1 MKIDIN
7 LSRVATEEVIVS
19 WLTVDDTAIAGV
31 DYVAGSGVINFP
43 PGQTSKSVDVGIL
56 ARDTGNKRQFFI
68 VLDHPVNAVIS
79 DETAVCSIVPVV
91 VNGPLIKSSL
101 ITNAYNNQLGRGGY
115 FHSNSGTSE
124 GQSVAI
130 EGALRAA
137 RVLLAGN
144 AYEQYAAEWFKMLG
158 ISLLNAIGTG
168 SLRGPMLRQPF
179 PTSAD
184 TITLLHWLFAAKG
197 DIPGQVATYDYVG
210 VTDGGKITIPRTDIY
225 NVWMIYPTDAYLLYQ
240 SPYSPAYDASG
251 NEVQVRI
258 TDWKV
263 ENGAT
268 VVTVPDGAPTKS
280 QWKVVFG
287 YNRGTIAQGEGFE
300 AYPFWTPIA
309 DGYSACAPDTFRWF
323 DIALTEAMTIVT
335 DPRWGN
341 LRAALRKSAVR
352 GQAITDLR
360 EVLKPLAGMPV
371 FPASGQQPDGMYCY
385 SNHKQAQSGQG
396 GAGSNFWSRDT
407 AGNIVGVVPSG
418 NLPVQTQIGRGFNDE
433 WRETNSYQEAD
444 GYLWLTLSLSSKLE
458 SNGYKQDKSTDIVI
472 KKVASGF
479 ELTGFGKTV
488 TANVIDGNLL
498 DGLYGTGK
506 PFVSGAADKDGE
518 YGHFV
523 IQTAGYCQFTLDT
536 ADPTVAALTVGQ
548 KLTETL
554 KYQVEYTGNIYVY
567 VSSTK
572 NYDATKRWYADLKA
586 IDGWVGV
593 VDAFNAGTQVDFY
606 IPRTALKLKDADN
619 SELPAGTKFE
629 NFGISIEHPGG
640 YSTKIGWMRMVK
652 DKTAEAKKGSK
663 MPYFPGAMP
672 FAINADT
679 VAQQFV
685 GWNGSPF
692 HGYQLPDYWFI
703 LTAEADAVHPDLKL
717 SDLTVA
723 DPATGVISTPII
735 ATSTDGYPKPKAALL
750 MEQQLYFLKHAQQRW
765 QIDGGQFGPFAHT
778 FVLNTPARMSLG
790 NPTPNTWVYTNNDP
804 NTRWA
809 GYQARVVE
817 SLARLTWITRFGV
830 GWKTSRDMAGQMA
843 ADWLSWL
850 NGFWPNLSGTIR
862 GMPTDFPDPRIS
874 GPQTLYEE
882 PHSPAIVL
890 RACIWMK
897 MSGYG
902 DPAVMDALINRC
914 WTYIESLWVT
924 QGPMRYTWSPNP
936 DAGEWFGFWH
946 FEIITSISVMLDE
959 GKAVRPA
966 GITDAV
972 LRERLRLTQ
981 QWLRETG
988 VE

>member
-1 MKIDIN
+1 MIILVN
-7 LSRVATEEVIVS
+7 ISRRSSESVLVGWATA
-19 WLTVDDTAIAGV
+19 DDTAIAGI
-31 DYVAGSGVINFP
+31 DYVPASGVIEFK
-43 PGQTSKSVDVGIL
+43 PGETSKEIRIETI
-56 ARDTGNKRQFFI
+56 ARNTQNKRRFFI
-68 VLDHPVNAVIS
+68 ILDNPVNAVIS
-79 DETAVCSIVPVV
+79 DPQAVLQIIPVIA
-91 VNGPLIKSSL
+91 NGPLIKSSL

-130 EGALRAA
+130 EGTLRAA
-137 RVLLAGN
+137 KVLAAGN
-144 AYEQYAAEWFKMLG
+144 NADKEAGEWFKLLG
-158 ISLLNAIGTG
+158 TSLLYGIGSG
-168 SLRGPMLRQPF
+168 SKNGPVLRQPF

-197 DIPGQVATYDYVG
+197 DIPGQKANYSYVG
-210 VTDGGKITIPRTDIY
+210 TVSNGTIVIPRNDIF
-225 NVWMIYPTDAYLLYQ
+225 NVWQIYPVGASLLYEN
-240 SPYSPAYDASG
+240 PYSPAYDASG
-251 NEVQVRI
+251 NEVQI
-258 TDWKV
+258 EISDWEISGTNTIV
-263 ENGAT
+263 TIPSTAPAAT
-268 VVTVPDGAPTKS
+268 

-287 YNRGTIAQGEGFE
+287 YYSGVIKQGQALE
-300 AYPFWTPIA
+300 AYPFWTPVA
-309 DGYSACAPDTFRWF
+309 DGYAACAPDTFRWF
-323 DIALTEAMTIVT
+323 DIAITEAMNMIA
-335 DPRWGN
+335 DNRWAN
-341 LRAALRKSAVR
+341 LRAALRKSAVK
-352 GQAITDLR
+352 GQAISDLR
-360 EVLKPLAGMPV
+360 EVLKPLSGMPV
-371 FPASGQQPDGMYCY
+371 FPPSGQQPDGMYCY
-385 SNHKQAQSGQG
+385 STHKQAQSGQG

-407 AGNIVGVVPSG
+407 AGNIVGVVPAG
-418 NLPVQTQIGRGFNDE
+418 NLPVQTQLGRGFNDE
-433 WRETNSYQEAD
+433 WRQANSYQED
-444 GYLWLTLSLSSKLE
+444 DNYLWLTLSLSSKLE

-498 DGLYGTGK
+498 DGLSGTGT

-536 ADPTVAALTVGQ
+536 ADPAVAALTVGQ

-554 KYQVEYTGNIYVY
+554 QYQVEYTGNIYVY

-572 NYDATKRWYADLKA
+572 NYDATKRWYADLKT
-586 IDGWVGV
+586 IDGWDGV
-593 VDAFNAGTQVDFY
+593 VDAFNAGTLVDFY
-606 IPRTALKLKDADN
+606 IPRTSLKLKDADN
-619 SELPAGTKFE
+619 SVLPAGTKFE

-640 YSTKIGWMRMVK
+640 YSTKIGWLRMVK
-652 DKTAEAKKGSK
+652 DKTAEAKKGAK

-679 VAQQFV
+679 VAQHFV

-703 LTAEADAVHPDLKL
+703 LTSEADSVHPDLKL

-790 NPTPNTWVYTNNDP
+790 NPTPNTWVYTNDDP
-804 NTRWA
+804 NTRWS

-843 ADWLSWL
+843 ADWLTWL

-882 PHSPAIVL
+882 PHAPAIIM

-946 FEIITSISVMLDE
+946 FEIVTAISVMLDE

-972 LRERLRLTQ
+972 LRDRLRLTQ
-981 QWLRETG
+981 KWLRDTG